1 MIERFKGTYQK
12 SIATLFSKDF
22 LNQEAT
28 HELDKIVQMGNK
40 LPRDDLIIKQVK
52 RKRIKHMIFKSLK
65 QLGDALEQQIRLKDD
80 IDTFNESTKLK
91 ESVKKNN
98 KQLHYLMEGKKI
110 FMLLKG
116 AYFQKESKEKDLV
129 F

>member
-1 MIERFKGTYQK
+1 M
-12 SIATLFSKDF
+12 FSKDF

-80 IDTFNESTKLK
+80 IDTFSILDQVAHVAKVSDHKL
-91 ESVKKNN
+91 SDG
-98 KQLHYLMEGKKI
+98 KQLKI
-110 FMLLKG
+110 LTPKQMLQRLPVALAQVKTDNTSVNLLN
-116 AYFQKESKEKDLV
+116 KVRKV
-129 F
+129 I

>member
-1 MIERFKGTYQK
+1 
-12 SIATLFSKDF
+12 
-22 LNQEAT
+22 
-28 HELDKIVQMGNK
+28 MGN
-40 LPRDDLIIKQVK
+40 
-52 RKRIKHMIFKSLK
+52 K

-80 IDTFNESTKLK
+80 IDTFNESTK

-98 KQLHYLMEGKKI
+98 KQLHYLMKGKKI

-116 AYFQKESKEKDLV
+116 AYSQKESKEKDLV

>member
-1 MIERFKGTYQK
+1 M
-12 SIATLFSKDF
+12 FSKDF

-52 RKRIKHMIFKSLK
+52 RKRIKHMIFKSLE

>member
-1 MIERFKGTYQK
+1 
-12 SIATLFSKDF
+12 
-22 LNQEAT
+22 
-28 HELDKIVQMGNK
+28 MGN
-40 LPRDDLIIKQVK
+40 
-52 RKRIKHMIFKSLK
+52 K

-80 IDTFNESTKLK
+80 IDTFNESTK

-98 KQLHYLMEGKKI
+98 KQLHYLMKGKKI

-129 F
+129 FQIKQLTQLKVSDHKLSDSKQLKILTPKQMLQRLPVALAQVKTDNTSANLLNKVRKFI

>member
-1 MIERFKGTYQK
+1 
-12 SIATLFSKDF
+12 
-22 LNQEAT
+22 
-28 HELDKIVQMGNK
+28 MGN
-40 LPRDDLIIKQVK
+40 
-52 RKRIKHMIFKSLK
+52 K

-80 IDTFNESTKLK
+80 IDTFNESTK

-98 KQLHYLMEGKKI
+98 KQLHYLMKGKKI